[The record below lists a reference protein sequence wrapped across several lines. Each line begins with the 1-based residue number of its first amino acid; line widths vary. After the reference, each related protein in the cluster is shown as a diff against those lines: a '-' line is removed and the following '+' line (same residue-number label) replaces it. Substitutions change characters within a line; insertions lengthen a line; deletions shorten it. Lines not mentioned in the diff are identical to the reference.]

1 MRHIYYF
8 LFLVFCYCH
17 TSQAKEEGMFA
28 IIEVEILDSNA
39 VDVTGELQL
48 HLGEYFSFRYPIR
61 VSNRTET
68 RKVNNKDLLAFRL
81 PLTEHTNFME
91 VKYMSPNQG
100 GSLKYSGFFLKQQP
114 FLIQDGDSLRIKIT
128 GDSLNVSG
136 RGSDRLNL
144 QLGIGRIASNA
155 RYNGADTGGADA
167 DIEKFIDV
175 RSKVA
180 AEQLKFLKK
189 HKNSISPKTYD
200 LMYFDIIGFRN
211 LTIVSKI
218 NSMIVGNPDIGKE
231 RDRLNIE
238 AYHLLTDGYLNYHEP
253 YTDEW
258 HMSPYFMDYLFF
270 REVLLMKVTKLID
283 LVPAKRMMNG
293 HELFQRLSE
302 KFTGSIKER
311 LLLMGAAYLIGNE
324 IESDDYL
331 YSASEYITTQPYRHL
346 VLSLS
351 SNRRVGKAAYN
362 FSLPDSSGNLVR
374 LTDFRGKA
382 VVIDFW
388 FTGCIPCRNLKEMME
403 PIVQSYDKDE
413 VVFVTISIDK
423 SADVWKEQGI
433 KSGLYTHK
441 GGVDLFT
448 NGQGWNT
455 SVVKY
460 YNLTGLP
467 SLLII
472 DKKGKL
478 VSASP
483 PRPNS
488 NENTDKLKLLID
500 LAIGNGE

>member
-1 MRHIYYF
+1 
-8 LFLVFCYCH
+8 
-17 TSQAKEEGMFA
+17 MFA

-68 RKVNNKDLLAFRL
+68 RKVNNKDVLAFHL
-81 PLTEHTNFME
+81 PLTEHTNFLE

-128 GDSLNVSG
+128 ADSLNVSG

-200 LMYFDIIGFRN
+200 LMYFDIIGLRN
-211 LTIVSKI
+211 LLIVSKI
-218 NSMIVGNPDIGKE
+218 NSMSVNNSGVRNKKKS
-231 RDRLNIE
+231 RLSE
-238 AYHLLTDGYLNYHEP
+238 VAYEFLKDECWGDNTSFTDDWHL
-253 YTDEW
+253 
-258 HMSPYFMDYLFF
+258 SPYFMDYLFF
-270 REVLLMKVTKLID
+270 KELLLTKISKLNK
-283 LVPAKRMMNG
+283 P
-293 HELFQRLSE
+293 LSE
-302 KFTGSIKER
+302 RTKINENELIKLLSGKYTGKIKER
-311 LLLMGAAYLIGNE
+311 LLLMGIAYLMRNE
-324 IESDDYL
+324 TQSNNYL
-331 YSASEYITTQPYRHL
+331 SAVTRQITTQPYKDLAL
-346 VLSLS
+346 VLS
-351 SNRRVGKAAYN
+351 SNYGIGEAAFN
-362 FSLPDSSGNLVR
+362 FSLPDSSGNLVS
-374 LTDFRGKA
+374 LMDFRGKA

-388 FTGCIPCRNLKEMME
+388 FTGCIPCLHLKEWME
-403 PIVQSYDKDE
+403 PIIRSYDDDE
-413 VVFVTISIDK
+413 VVFITISIDK
-423 SADVWKEQGI
+423 SAEVWKEQGI

-448 NGQGWNT
+448 NGQGWNAPI
-455 SVVKY
+455 VKH
-460 YNLTGLP
+460 YNLNSLP

-478 VSASP
+478 ISASP